1 MVKEHNETPIN
12 ISLAIIMVVAIFFAF
27 YMAHNF
33 QQIKKTNVEINQTS
47 KKNKKWNIKNQVILI
62 PKILTYLKA
71 VLMMYLK
78 VK

>member
-1 MVKEHNETPIN
+1 
-12 ISLAIIMVVAIFFAF
+12 MVVAIFFAF
-27 YMAHNF
+27 YMAHKFPAN
-33 QQIKKTNVEINQTS
+33 KTNVEINQTS
-47 KKNKKWNIKNQVILI
+47 KKKKKWNIKNQVILI